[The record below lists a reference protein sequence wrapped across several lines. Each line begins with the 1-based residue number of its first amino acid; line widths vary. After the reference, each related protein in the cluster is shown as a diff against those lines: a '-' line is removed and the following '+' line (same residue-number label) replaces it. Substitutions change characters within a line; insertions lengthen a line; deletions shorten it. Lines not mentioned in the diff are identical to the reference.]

1 LTILATALISA
12 FTSIVIVVISQV
24 VSARSEISKSERIER
39 KEINSKYL
47 NPLRLYLVENHLRL
61 SEILYRIKRD
71 NGQCVALL
79 RVESP
84 IDLSSKDAAWFNGA
98 GTYLASSAYLTA
110 CLFAWLKTIRD
121 NSPYLRLAKN
131 EDTRLIYLLGKVA
144 VAFRLNGGI
153 YYVIQPSIGQDM
165 LIDNGNRV
173 RSYREFC
180 DLLLDPATR
189 VWMDRLINYYLE
201 TGRGQKTER
210 IHSAITAIEELSA
223 FLDSVVGGGDSIS
236 ARLRAGEIT

>member
-24 VSARSEISKSERIER
+24 VSARSEISKGERIER
-39 KEINSKYL
+39 EEINSKYL

-61 SEILYRIKRD
+61 SEVLYRIKRD

-79 RVESP
+79 RVDSP

-98 GTYLASSAYLTA
+98 GTYLASSEYLTA

-131 EDTRLIYLLGKVA
+131 EDTQLIYLLGE
-144 VAFRLNGGI
+144 GG
-153 YYVIQPSIGQDM
+153 SH
-165 LIDNGNRV
+165 
-173 RSYREFC
+173 F
-180 DLLLDPATR
+180 PA
-189 VWMDRLINYYLE
+189 
-201 TGRGQKTER
+201 Q
-210 IHSAITAIEELSA
+210 
-223 FLDSVVGGGDSIS
+223 
-236 ARLRAGEIT
+236 